1 MKKEKKNSIIK
12 STNLFEP
19 LNFFM
24 VRSPMLSLNFYKDLF
39 ENTNG
44 EKVELEQMMKKLETK
59 ISDPIIQEAIFVSSS
74 SLYNSIIDLN
84 HISNKKRREQI
95 IHSVNKYLIRMSTR
109 PTPFGLFAGVTYG
122 TFDSFTSFSIEK
134 PLFHKKQTRPDMSWL
149 LALIHKLESNIFVM
163 KQLKVQVNSIILAKG
178 ERINVPYSSRTEA
191 FQGNL
196 FNFESSSIRMTP
208 VVQLILELAKKPIK
222 IDEIIFAL
230 KQKYTNVLEEK
241 IHVVLLQLI
250 EREYLVTEL
259 SPSLM
264 IESPFE
270 FLIEKLE
277 HVQGIEE
284 LKIDLKQLNQLITYY
299 DQKYIGEGLHVVKE
313 INQQMKKIIATKDN
327 IQIDVRLE
335 DKDICL
341 SKSVGEEVANVA
353 SVLWKLSLQYSQK
366 QHLIAYRNDF
376 LERYGIYRE
385 IPLLEL
391 LDEEMGIGS
400 PATYTFPPSNRL
412 IMQDKQE
419 LSSEYTDKILAVLL
433 KTIKSNKMEIDLIQ
447 EGLVNELLEEEDF
460 NKIPDSIEIYG
471 SIVAESASE
480 IDRGNFKFVTGLS
493 TISDGAGKTF
503 GRFLNI
509 LEEEEFIKNYKTIY
523 SLEKNHS
530 EFLYAEIVFL
540 PSAGRL
546 ANVSLSR
553 NFRDYEIVIG
563 TQSSKN
569 TKYTIP
575 LSDIV
580 VGSTNEK
587 FYLKSKS
594 IGKQL
599 KIKTNH
605 MLNISLAPN
614 IYRFLVEISSY
625 GTSDCLPFLW
635 DSLNTSP
642 FLPRITVG
650 KSVLSLARWNVNNEV
665 LKLPKETSFEKWKT
679 TFYAWAAEW
688 KMPQWVYQAVSDNR
702 ILLDIYNPIHI
713 KELYIQ
719 SRNSL
724 GNEKITLI
732 EQESNTLKRW
742 EEDVEGSSYNIEYVF
757 PLIKNKKINS
767 LDSIISIGE
776 LLPIDTNSE
785 CIKKFPGDNWLFI
798 KLYNDST
805 RDEELIYNH
814 IHEFCTN
821 LVVNGDIDSYFF
833 MRYADPKR
841 HIRLRLSGDFSKG
854 NMLYTLNQWFLSLN
868 KIGLLLIAEISTYER
883 EVERYGGPKLIG
895 LAESLFYYDSLCVE
909 QILRCIN
916 NDETTLSLE
925 EISIISIIHYLECF
939 NIQFQKQ
946 LEIINNVTS
955 YKNYTKEFREKRDKY
970 LQIGNSLNNWKT
982 LSGIENESRI
992 ISILQIRKEA
1002 IQILNNSMIEVEK
1015 QGELYNTR
1023 EDIILSIIHL
1033 HLNRLL
1039 GIDRELETKVMT
1051 LSRHV
1056 LHNLRYTRE
1065 RLK

>member
-1 MKKEKKNSIIK
+1 MKKEKKKSVIK
-12 STNLFEP
+12 SKNLFEP
-19 LNFFM
+19 LKFFM
-24 VRSPMLSLNFYKDLF
+24 VRSPILPLNFYKTLF
-39 ENTNG
+39 ECKKSEN
-44 EKVELEQMMKKLETK
+44 VELEQMMGKLESA
-59 ISDPIIQEAIFVSSS
+59 ISDPFIQEAIFVSSS
-74 SLYNSIIDLN
+74 SLYNSIIDLKN
-84 HISNKKRREQI
+84 ISNEKRREQI
-95 IHSVNKYLIRMSTR
+95 IHAVNKYLIRMSTR
-109 PTPFGLFAGVTYG
+109 PTPFGLFAGITYG
-122 TFDSFTSFSIEK
+122 TFHSSTSFAIEK
-134 PLFHKKQTRPDMSWL
+134 PFSHKKQTRPDMSWL
-149 LALIHKLESNIFVM
+149 LALIHKLESDIFVL
-163 KQLKVQVNSIILAKG
+163 KQLKVQANSIILAKG
-178 ERINVPYSSRTEA
+178 DRINIPYSSRTEVLDE
-191 FQGNL
+191 NL
-196 FNFESSSIRMTP
+196 FNFESSSIRITP
-208 VVQLILELAKKPIK
+208 VVKLILELAKEPIK
-222 IDEIIFAL
+222 LNEIIFAL
-230 KQKYTNVLEEK
+230 QQKYPNVLEEK
-241 IHVVLLQLI
+241 IHAVLLQLI

-259 SPSLM
+259 RPSLM
-264 IESPFE
+264 IQSPFE
-270 FLIEKLE
+270 FLLEKLG

-284 LKIDLKQLNQLITYY
+284 LKNDLNQLNQLITCYN
-299 DQKYIGEGLHVVKE
+299 QKNIGEGLNVIKK
-313 INQQMKKIIATKDN
+313 INQKMKKIITVKDN
-327 IQIDVRLE
+327 LQIDVRLE
-335 DKDICL
+335 DKDIFL

-353 SVLWKLSLQYSQK
+353 SVLWKFAYQYPQK
-366 QHLIAYRNDF
+366 KHLNTYRNEF
-376 LERYGIYRE
+376 LEKYGTYRE
-385 IPLLEL
+385 VPLLEL

-400 PATYTFPPSNRL
+400 PATYTFPPSNRSL
-412 IMQDKQE
+412 IQDENGKITE
-419 LSSEYTDKILAVLL
+419 YSEKLLSALL
-433 KTIKSNKMEIDLIQ
+433 KAIKFNKMEIDLKQ
-447 EGLVNELLEEEDF
+447 EGLVNEILEEEAL

-471 SIVAESASE
+471 SVVAESASE

-493 TISDGAGKTF
+493 AISDGAGKTF

-509 LEEEEFIKNYKTIY
+509 LEEENFIRNYKTIY
-523 SLEKNHS
+523 DIEKNDS

-540 PSAGRL
+540 PSAGKL
-546 ANVSLSR
+546 ANVSMSR
-553 NFRDYEIVIG
+553 NFREYEIVIG

-569 TKYTIP
+569 EKYTIP

-580 VGSTNEK
+580 VGSTNNN

-594 IGKQL
+594 IGKKL

-625 GTSDCLPFLW
+625 GTSDCMPFLW
-635 DSLNTSP
+635 DSLNSSP

-665 LKLPKETSFEKWKT
+665 LKLPKEASFEKWKT

-688 KMPQWVYQAVSDNR
+688 KMPRWVYQAVSDNR

-719 SRNSL
+719 SRTL
-724 GNEKITLI
+724 QENERITLI

-757 PLIKNKKINS
+757 PLVKNKKINS
-767 LDSIISIGE
+767 LYSTLSIGK
-776 LLPIDTNSE
+776 LPPISTNSE
-785 CIKKFPGDNWLFI
+785 CIKKFPGSDWLFI

-814 IHEFCTN
+814 IHQFCTN
-821 LVVNGDIDSYFF
+821 LVGNGDIDNYFF
-833 MRYADPKR
+833 MRYADPKK

-909 QILRCIN
+909 DILRLIN
-916 NDETTLSLE
+916 NDETSLSLE
-925 EISIISIIHYLECF
+925 EISIISVIHYLECF
-939 NIQFQKQ
+939 NIHFEKQ
-946 LEIINNVTS
+946 LELINNVTS

-970 LQIGNSLNNWKT
+970 LQIGNSFDNWKG
-982 LSGIENESRI
+982 LRDIKNESQI
-992 ISILQIRKEA
+992 LTILQMRKEA
-1002 IQILNNSMIEVEK
+1002 IQTFNNRMMEVEK

-1023 EDIILSIIHL
+1023 EDILLSIIHL

-1051 LSRHV
+1051 LARHV
-1056 LHNLRYTRE
+1056 LHNLRYARE